1 MSVNASKLKNPKYTR
16 AEVRHDM
23 FTAFRER
30 TSRIQDVLAGRVRA
44 REVVHEMDY
53 NRLRSLGF
61 KYVAYTNGELSD
73 DLSFHEQWEVPK
85 WFIGRL
91 ARRNQTS
98 AFLTR

>member
-1 MSVNASKLKNPKYTR
+1 VSVNASKLKNPKYTR

-44 REVVHEMDY
+44 REVVHAMDY